1 MNDNNHNNEQS
12 DSLKDTHLFYK
23 EEIKKQNKISK
34 VFKKLFIYVGSLAFS
49 LALGLAISFSY
60 IYCKDIVI
68 PKYANDSIIETTQT
82 SNVIETSNDLVK
94 MAIQNASPSIVSITT
109 LNDSV
114 DWFNNATTYKGIGSG
129 IIFHKTSN
137 EVFIAT
143 NYHVIENASK
153 IGIVIGDDEPIEAK
167 IVGKDE
173 NYDLAVISISMESLS
188 EEEIDDIRVARFAS
202 SDNLMVGDYVIAIG
216 NAVGEGITSTFGII
230 SQTSTDII
238 SNNKKLNVMQTTA
251 AINPGNSGGAL
262 INLNGEIIGINT
274 AKVDDNTVESVAY
287 TISSSV
293 AMPIIEDIMSNLNPT
308 SLGVLVTDAK
318 NANISYDGMAGGA
331 IVIEVVPG
339 GSADKA
345 GLKVNDVITS
355 VNDVPIFSSSSL
367 VEEIKKYEVW
377 DTIKLKIIRNGEL
390 KTVKV
395 KLLPVTN

>member
-114 DWFNNATTYKGIGSG
+114 DWFNNTTTYKGIGSG
-129 IIFHKTSN
+129 IIFYKTSN

-153 IGIVIGDDEPIEAK
+153 IGIVIGDNEPIEAK

-274 AKVDDNTVESVAY
+274 AKVDDNTVESIAY

-318 NANISYDGMAGGA
+318 DANISYDGMAGGA
-331 IVIEVVPG
+331 IVIEIVPG

-345 GLKVNDVITS
+345 GLKANDVITS

-390 KTVKV
+390 KTIKV

>member
-173 NYDLAVISISMESLS
+173 NYDLAVISISIESLS

-318 NANISYDGMAGGA
+318 DANISYDGMAGGA
-331 IVIEVVPG
+331 IVVEIVPG

-345 GLKVNDVITS
+345 GLKANDVITS

-390 KTVKV
+390 KTIKV

>member
-1 MNDNNHNNEQS
+1 MNDNNHNNEKG
-12 DSLKDTHLFYK
+12 DSVEDIHLFYK
-23 EEIKKQNKISK
+23 EEIKKQHKISK
-34 VFKKLFIYVGSLAFS
+34 VFKRLFIYIGSLAFS
-49 LALGLAISFSY
+49 LILGLAISSSY
-60 IYCKDIVI
+60 IYLKDIFI
-68 PKYANDSIIETTQT
+68 PKYANDSIIETTPP

-94 MAIQNASPSIVSITT
+94 MAIQNASKSIVSITT

-114 DWFNNATTYKGIGSG
+114 DWFNNPTTYKGIGSG

-137 EVFIAT
+137 DVFIAT
-143 NYHVIENASK
+143 NYHVIGSASK
-153 IGIVIGDDEPIEAK
+153 IGVAIGNNEPIEAK
-167 IVGKDE
+167 VVGKDE

-188 EEEIDDIRVARFAS
+188 EEEINNIRIAKFAPS
-202 SDNLMVGDYVIAIG
+202 NNVMVGDYVIAIG

-274 AKVDDNTVESVAY
+274 AKVDDTTVENIAY

-308 SLGVLVTDAK
+308 SLGVLVIDAK
-318 NANISYDGMAGGA
+318 EDNVNYEGMAGGA
-331 IVIEVVPG
+331 IVIKVVPE
-339 GSADKA
+339 GSASKA
-345 GLKVNDVITS
+345 GLKVNDIITS
-355 VNDVPIFSSSSL
+355 INDIPIFSSSSL

-390 KTVKV
+390 KTIKV

>member
-114 DWFNNATTYKGIGSG
+114 DWFNNTTTYKGIGSG

-153 IGIVIGDDEPIEAK
+153 IGIVIGDNEPIEAK

-274 AKVDDNTVESVAY
+274 AKVDDNTVESIAY

-318 NANISYDGMAGGA
+318 DANISYDGMAGGA
-331 IVIEVVPG
+331 IVIEIVPG

-345 GLKVNDVITS
+345 GLKANDVITS

-390 KTVKV
+390 KTIKV